1 MTQRDLP
8 AVRRI
13 ERAAYTDAWSRRV
26 FEQELRNAFA
36 HYFVAERGTGRD
48 GSPRPGIVRRVL
60 HRGRAA
66 PIVGFAGVWYMGDQL
81 HVATIAVAPRQQGRG
96 LGARLLL
103 ECFAQARTAEMQ
115 TIALEVRVSNERARR
130 LYERYGFQVAGRLHG
145 YYEDDGEDALVM
157 VTPVLEGGVLRRME
171 SLRDRHRERYPD
183 LWETA
188 EREADA

>member
-36 HYFVAERGTGRD
+36 HYFVAERRPGRD
-48 GSPRPGIVRRVL
+48 GHGERGLVRRML
-60 HRGRAA
+60 HRGPAA

-81 HVATIAVAPRQQGRG
+81 HIATIAAAPRQQGRG

-103 ECFAQARTAEMQ
+103 ECFAQAGTAEMQ

-130 LYERYGFQVAGRLHG
+130 LYERYTFRVAGRLHG
-145 YYEDDGEDALVM
+145 YYQDDGEDALVM
-157 VTPVLEGGVLRRME
+157 VTPVLEGSVLRQVE

-183 LWETA
+183 LW
-188 EREADA
+188 DV